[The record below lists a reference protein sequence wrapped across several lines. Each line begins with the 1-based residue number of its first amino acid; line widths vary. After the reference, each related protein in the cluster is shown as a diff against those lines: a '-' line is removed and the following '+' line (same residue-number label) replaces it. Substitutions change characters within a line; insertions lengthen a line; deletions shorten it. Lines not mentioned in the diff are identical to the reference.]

1 MLESSN
7 TGVLRCAQDDSI
19 GAFFRSL
26 LSPRG
31 AREESEMRVFVDRKS
46 ESRRLENAIL
56 ERQSLMICGPA
67 GIGKTALVAKV
78 IAGLPAGLAGRC
90 LEIPGARDLPDLLR
104 QLVRRLYEAED
115 PNLARQLR
123 SEGVSARG
131 FAAWVKKL
139 STSRLKGTVYRTLE
153 RGDYRIFLDHLPR
166 LTKTVAKVVKE
177 LFWMRNTPVYLLIRD
192 AGEQHLDPLY
202 NFFYWG
208 DRERLALPPLPA
220 QAAAELLESCVGRF
234 ALAGLDLSGFR
245 EKVLEL
251 SQQVPGAIVKMC
263 MLAAD
268 RRYQYESRI
277 KIKSVYI
284 DYLLSGHDLHV
295 PAPGSV
301 SESPRHRVAH
311 GARRG

>member
-1 MLESSN
+1 M
-7 TGVLRCAQDDSI
+7 
-19 GAFFRSL
+19 
-26 LSPRG
+26 P
-31 AREESEMRVFVDRKS
+31 EMRVFVDRKS

-56 ERQSLMICGPA
+56 ERQSLMISGPA

-78 IAGLPAGLAGRC
+78 IASLPAGLAGRC
-90 LEIPGARDLPDLLR
+90 LEIPGAKDLPDLLR

-131 FAAWVKKL
+131 FAAWLKKL
-139 STSRLKGTVYRTLE
+139 STGRLKGTAYRTLE
-153 RGDYRIFLDHLPR
+153 RGDYRIVLDHLPR
-166 LTKTVAKVVKE
+166 LTKAVAKVVKE

-192 AGEQHLDPLY
+192 AGERHLDPLY

-220 QAAAELLESCVGRF
+220 QAAAELLESCIGRF
-234 ALAGLDLSGFR
+234 GLARLDLSDFR
-245 EKVLEL
+245 EKVLDL

-268 RRYQYESRI
+268 PRYQYASRI

-284 DYLLSGHDLHV
+284 DYLLSGHDLLA

-311 GARRG
+311 GAGRGKEA